1 MLTQKGGGVPYFR
14 ANALNIAQV
23 LLSFPLAGH
32 LDSWTYMNVGD
43 EDYYYIDDDD
53 DGVGASWRRLC
64 QCSPID
70 PLDFAILDRGHQHLW
85 QTSEYQTTK

>member
-1 MLTQKGGGVPYFR
+1 
-14 ANALNIAQV
+14 
-23 LLSFPLAGH
+23 
-32 LDSWTYMNVGD
+32 MNVGD

-53 DGVGASWRRLC
+53 DVVGASWRRLC

-85 QTSEYQTTK
+85 QEKKTSGNPTGSPQNIKPQSKSFSPIKKTQTIKWVKIDPDANN